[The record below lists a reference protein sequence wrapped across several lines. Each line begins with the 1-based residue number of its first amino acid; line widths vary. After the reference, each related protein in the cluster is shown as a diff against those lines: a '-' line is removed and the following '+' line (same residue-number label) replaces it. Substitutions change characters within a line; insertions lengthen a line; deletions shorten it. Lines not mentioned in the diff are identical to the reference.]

1 MMKTPDDLLRM
12 AESLEERLKEGRP
25 GRHDARAMTI
35 GRMVVSGKLPIL
47 TRDLVCVRTASAREP
62 DAERLLSQTRLDI
75 DGYKVDG
82 GMLTGPSSWPG
93 EAPGEAPAPAQHDEG
108 ASPGAVG
115 ESGGGT
121 ISRAEVRRQI
131 GITKDY
137 ATWAAE
143 VRRFD
148 IWTQAQE
155 RRALLFGRAL
165 VRARLARPDKREWI
179 RSVVAEGGDEAEIEL
194 WSDEDLRAD
203 YTLAELGEG
212 S

>member
-1 MMKTPDDLLRM
+1 M

-35 GRMVVSGKLPIL
+35 GRMFVSGKLPMS
-47 TRDLVCVRTASAREP
+47 TRNLEHVRVSAREP
-62 DAERLLSQTRLDI
+62 DAELLLSQTRLDV
-75 DGYKVDG
+75 DGYKFDG

-115 ESGGGT
+115 ESDGGT
-121 ISRAEVRRQI
+121 ISRAEARRQI

-143 VRRFD
+143 VRRVD

-155 RRALLFGRAL
+155 RRALLFGRAF
-165 VRARLARPDKREWI
+165 VRAMLARPDKRELI
-179 RSVVAEGGDEAEIEL
+179 RSVVEEGGDAAEVDL
-194 WSDEDLRAD
+194 WSDEDLSAD
-203 YTLAELGEG
+203 YTVAELGKG
-212 S
+212 A